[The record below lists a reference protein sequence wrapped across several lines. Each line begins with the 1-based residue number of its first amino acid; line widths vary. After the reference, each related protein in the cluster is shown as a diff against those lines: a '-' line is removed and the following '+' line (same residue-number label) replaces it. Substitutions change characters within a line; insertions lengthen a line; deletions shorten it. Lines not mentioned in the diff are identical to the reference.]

1 MRIHPVWGL
10 ILSFFAAVAVGSFAH
25 GGEPAVPSGY
35 ERQVLEGF
43 TVLVNKEVL
52 AVGTDRFGRQP
63 LSVLERELNDLKR
76 ILHPQ
81 IVGVLQSVPI
91 WAEWDRQDKL
101 SPGAVARYYGGA
113 AEGLAKL
120 GGDPRKANCV
130 EVLTLRTLGEIRSP
144 GTALQ
149 QIIILHEMAHV
160 VQHRLLGWDNPELET
175 TFRAARERKLY
186 DGVNDRFGRRGRAY
200 AATNAAEYFAEVSCA
215 YLDSCNYFPFNNQQ
229 LRGYDA
235 QGFAFVERVWKSP
248 ERFHVIAQQTTKS
261 VKPGVAVAS
270 AAERT
275 DVYAERDAYLKL
287 DKLRA
292 LAKQPGKKAAA
303 KAGLEDL
310 LKVFGKTEAAA
321 DAKELLATLK

>member
-1 MRIHPVWGL
+1 LARG
-10 ILSFFAAVAVGSFAH
+10 AD
-25 GGEPAVPSGY
+25 PAVPSGY

-52 AVGTDRFGRQP
+52 TVGADQFGRRP
-63 LSVLERELNDLKR
+63 LTVLERELNDLRR

-91 WAEWDRQDKL
+91 WAEWDRHDKL

-113 AEGLAKL
+113 AEGLAKM

-130 EVLTLRTLGEIRSP
+130 EVLTLRTLGDIRSP

-175 TFRAARERKLY
+175 TFQAARERKLY
-186 DGVNDRFGRRGRAY
+186 DGVNDRFGRRTKAY
-200 AATNAAEYFAEVSCA
+200 ASTNAAEYFAEVSCA
-215 YLDSCNYFPFNNQQ
+215 YLDSCNYYPFNNQQ
-229 LRGYDA
+229 LRGYDS
-235 QGFAFVERVWKSP
+235 QGYAFVERVWKSP
-248 ERFHVIAQQTTKS
+248 ERFGVIAQQTAKS

-270 AAERT
+270 AEERT
-275 DVYAERDAYLKL
+275 DAYAERDAYLKL

-292 LAKQPGKKAAA
+292 LSKQPGKKEDA
-303 KAGLEDL
+303 KAGLREL